1 MRITNQLTSIYN
13 LYTSGKLVALSFSAT
28 KINIIFINY
37 NILGMKT
44 LLIFII
50 LYKYIVT
57 LSLSLKDSNIAN
69 LQ

>member
-1 MRITNQLTSIYN
+1 MRITNHITSIYN
-13 LYTSGKLVALSFSAT
+13 LHISGKLVALSLSAT
-28 KINIIFINY
+28 KLILYSFIY
-37 NILGMKT
+37 GILGMKT

-57 LSLSLKDSNIAN
+57 LSLSLKVSSIAS

>member
-1 MRITNQLTSIYN
+1 MRTSNQLTSIYN
-13 LYTSGKLVALSFSAT
+13 LYTGGKLVALSFSAT

-37 NILGMKT
+37 NILCMKT

-57 LSLSLKDSNIAN
+57 LSLSLKHSNIAS
-69 LQ
+69 L